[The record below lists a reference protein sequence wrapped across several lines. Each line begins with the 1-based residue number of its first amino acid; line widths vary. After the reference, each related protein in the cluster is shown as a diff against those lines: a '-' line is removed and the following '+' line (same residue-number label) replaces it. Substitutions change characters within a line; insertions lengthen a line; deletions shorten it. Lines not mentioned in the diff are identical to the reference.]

1 MSIITVKDEYYQQW
15 QLMPGVT
22 EKWQADTSQLEHPG
36 RKRVA
41 ELVLANSKSVL
52 DVACGVG
59 VDYHLFYKDNGIKYM
74 GIDVTE
80 KFIDVAKSNGVP
92 CMMANALKLP
102 FPDKSFD
109 SVICK
114 DLLLHLP
121 PNAWRTVLSEM
132 ARVAKKQVVILDD
145 AWQQGTI
152 YMIREK
158 YAALDPESKQIKELM
173 FFNNIYG
180 MHDVLTY
187 ASELGLTVQV
197 YPGMTVKKVVPEGGS
212 PDTYER
218 SQITV
223 YTKN

>member
-1 MSIITVKDEYYQQW
+1 
-15 QLMPGVT
+15 MPGIT
-22 EKWQADTSQLEHPG
+22 EQWQADTSQLEHPG

-59 VDYHLFYKDNGIKYM
+59 VDYQLFYKSSGIKYL
-74 GIDVTE
+74 GVDITE

-92 CMMANALKLP
+92 CMVANALKLP
-102 FPDKSFD
+102 FPDGSFD

-121 PNAWRTVLSEM
+121 PNIWRTVLSEM
-132 ARVAKKQVVILDD
+132 VRVAKKQVVTLDD
-145 AWQQGTI
+145 AWQQGTV

-158 YAALDPESKQIKELM
+158 YATLDLESKQIREIM